1 MDVSFQDIELFF
13 LVLART
19 SAIFVLLPIFGSPGI
34 PVLAKAGASFFIS
47 LLFLPMVIDLRLI
60 LPNQVFPFLMLLSRE
75 ILVGLVIGFVTSFL
89 FAGIQLAGQ
98 FIGMQMGFAIV
109 NAIDPQTQQNVSLIA
124 QFQNLVAMMIFITID
139 GHLFLFSGIKNSFE
153 VIPLMGASFS
163 ASLTDQMIRMGAG
176 IFISG
181 VKIGAPIITTLL
193 LTSVALGIAA
203 RVMPQ
208 MNVFFVG
215 LPLKIGLGILVI
227 ALSLP
232 LFSYIFRQLYVQFQG
247 DFITVIRLLH

>member
-13 LVLART
+13 LVFART
-19 SAIFVLLPIFGSPGI
+19 SAIFVLLPIYGSPGI
-34 PVLAKAGASFFIS
+34 PALAKVGASFFIS
-47 LLFLPMVIDLRLI
+47 LLLFPMVSDLKLI
-60 LPNQVFPFLMLLSRE
+60 LPNQVFPLLMLLSRE
-75 ILVGLVIGFVTSFL
+75 ILVGLVIGFITSFL

-98 FIGMQMGFAIV
+98 FVGMEMGFAIV
-109 NAIDPQTQQNVSLIA
+109 NVIDPQTQQHVSLVA

-139 GHLFLFSGIKNSFE
+139 GHLFLLSGIKTSFE
-153 VIPLMGASFS
+153 VIPLMAASFP
-163 ASLTDQMIRMGAG
+163 AALTDQVIGFGAG

-215 LPLKIGLGILVI
+215 MPLKIGLGILMLS
-227 ALSLP
+227 LSLP
-232 LFSYIFRQLYVQFQG
+232 LFSYIFKQLYAQFQG
-247 DFITVIRLLH
+247 DFLQIMRLLH